1 MDKEENDVTKKKE
14 KKEEKKQFC
23 PECGNSIDKDDKYCE
38 NCGKKIAST
47 KEDNSD
53 NSMANFDDNED
64 HVINNFLD
72 DDSDKENNFFKNE
85 LKKESVSSKSK
96 KMNKKDFSSKLKD
109 NNFVIAAVSSCITL
123 LICIIFTIIYCNN
136 FMNTSSTVETVNKD
150 VTITDT
156 GIAEAVSKVYD
167 SVVVVKTYVKGEL
180 YSTGTGFVY
189 KKDDKNG
196 YILTNNHVIEEG
208 TELKVVFTDQ
218 TETTATL
225 VGTDEYSDIA
235 LLKVDKDKVKAVAE
249 VGSSDDMKVGD
260 TTFAVGAP
268 LDSTVYSWT
277 VTRGI
282 LSGKNRLVETTTG
295 SSTFGSSSSNVM
307 EVLQTDTA
315 INSGNS
321 GGPLCNANG
330 EVIGITNMKIASSSV
345 EGMGFAIPI
354 ETAVEYAEKFINGE
368 AIVRP
373 YLGISM
379 YDMSNSMLSTT
390 TGIYVAA
397 VESGSPADKAG
408 FKKGD
413 IITKIGDTKVDSSSY
428 LKYELYKYDID
439 DKVTF
444 TYTRNNKE
452 YTTDVTLGST
462 N

>member
-1 MDKEENDVTKKKE
+1 MDKEVNDVTKI

-23 PECGNSIDKDDKYCE
+23 PECGNNVDKDDKYCE
-38 NCGKKIAST
+38 NCGKNIASIEEHYM
-47 KEDNSD
+47 EDNINDRED
-53 NSMANFDDNED
+53 NQEKVIEDFLEDKFDKGKNLFRKASISLNTKQVNNE
-64 HVINNFLD
+64 NSF
-72 DDSDKENNFFKNE
+72 
-85 LKKESVSSKSK
+85 
-96 KMNKKDFSSKLKD
+96 SKLKVS
-109 NNFVIAAVSSCITL
+109 NFVIATVSSGITL
-123 LICIIFTIIYCNN
+123 LLCIIFTIIYCNN
-136 FMNTSSTVETVNKD
+136 FIDTNSTVETVNKD

-208 TELKVVFTDQ
+208 TEIKVVFTDQ
-218 TETTATL
+218 SEVAATV

-235 LLKVDKDKVKAVAE
+235 LLKVDKSKVKDVAE
-249 VGSSDDMKVGD
+249 IGSSDDMQVGD

-282 LSGKNRLVETTTG
+282 LSGKNRLVETSTG

-354 ETAVEYAEKFINGE
+354 EIALGYAEKFINGE

-379 YDMSNSMLSTT
+379 YDISNSMLNSTK
-390 TGIYVAA
+390 GIYVAA

-408 FKKGD
+408 IQKGD
-413 IITKIGDTKVDSSSY
+413 IITKIGNTEVESSSY

-439 DKVTF
+439 DKVIF